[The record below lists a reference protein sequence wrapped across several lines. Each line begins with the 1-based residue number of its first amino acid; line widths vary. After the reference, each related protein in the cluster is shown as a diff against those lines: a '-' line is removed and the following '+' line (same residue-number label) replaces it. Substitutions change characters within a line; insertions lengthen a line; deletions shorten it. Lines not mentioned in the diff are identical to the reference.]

1 MRDSYKLLLLTLGGS
16 LFAGYL
22 AGDKLFNDNCT
33 IGASCAY
40 WLGYPTCYYGFAL
53 FATMLVLS
61 TLFVLTNKRMYAKYI
76 SIVAMLGVIFSGYFS
91 VVEIAPLV
99 SAGALNLAGIP
110 SCTYGLVGFIIAL
123 CIAYK
128 NSEV

>member
-1 MRDSYKLLLLTLGGS
+1 MKDSFKLLAITLGGT

-22 AGDKLFNDNCT
+22 AGDKFFNDNCT

-40 WLGYPTCYYGFAL
+40 WLGYPTCYYGFAMFLIL
-53 FATMLVLS
+53 FLLS
-61 TLFVLTNKRMYAKYI
+61 VGYMVTDNKIHAKLM

-99 SAGALNLAGIP
+99 SSGTFSLSSIP
-110 SCTYGLVGFIIAL
+110 SCTYGLIGYLIVL
-123 CIAYK
+123 YIAYK
-128 NSEV
+128 NS